1 MSGRVR
7 AEARGTA
14 REAERGARRAA
25 TNPTL
30 EVAARAGWVVKG
42 LLYAVM
48 GVLALG
54 VAFGR
59 ARATDQKGS
68 VDLLTGLV
76 GNVAGEVLL
85 IAIGVALAGYALW
98 SFFCAILDP
107 LPDGGRRARG
117 LGRRL
122 AFAASGVAYAA
133 LLLFC
138 LQLLFGRGGQ
148 TSDSEVPR
156 VVAGLLDYPLGP
168 WLAGLAGVA
177 AIGADA
183 GQVLAAFRSGF
194 GKDMDQGDMDE
205 KERRTAVTL
214 GRLGAT
220 ARGAV
225 FALVGWFTLQAAVLR
240 DPHQA
245 KGLGGALGALAQQGA
260 GRALLAALGVGFLA
274 MAAYSLATA
283 RWMRMPGAAGRR
295 PG

>member
-14 REAERGARRAA
+14 RNAERGARRAA
-25 TNPTL
+25 TNPAL
-30 EVAARAGWVVKG
+30 ELAARAGWVVKG

-68 VDLLTGLV
+68 VELLTGLV

-85 IAIGVALAGYALW
+85 IGIGVALAGYALW
-98 SFFCAILDP
+98 SFFCAIFDP
-107 LPDGGRRARG
+107 LPDGGRGKG

-122 AFAASGVAYAA
+122 AFAGSGAAYAA

-156 VVAGLLDYPLGP
+156 VVAELLDYPLGP
-168 WLAGLAGVA
+168 WLAGLAGAA
-177 AIGADA
+177 AIAAGA

-194 GKDMDQGDMDE
+194 GKEVDQGDMDE

-214 GRLGAT
+214 GRLGAA

-225 FALVGWFTLQAAVLR
+225 FVLVGWFTVQAAVLR

-245 KGLGGALGALAQQGA
+245 KGLGGALGTLAQQGA

-295 PG
+295 RG